1 MLKIAILKLG
11 NTMNKPLEV
20 TYYPN
25 PIIKGV
31 FLIKVDKVNM
41 WVYCSDFDSDEEAE
55 QFCQLIVNNLTK

>member
-1 MLKIAILKLG
+1 
-11 NTMNKPLEV
+11 MNKPLEV